1 MPFPCYINN
10 NYFGKRIMAHAASIA
25 ISEYCAFN
33 YVEQP
38 LDFTLNVVL
47 SRGDSYRLGILHL
60 GVCIQT
66 VSGHLASQGAG

>member
-1 MPFPCYINN
+1 
-10 NYFGKRIMAHAASIA
+10 MAHAASIA

-60 GVCIQT
+60 GVWIQT
-66 VSGHLASQGAG
+66 V

>member
-10 NYFGKRIMAHAASIA
+10 YFAKRIIAHAASIA

-38 LDFTLNVVL
+38 LEFTLNVVL
-47 SRGDSYRLGILHL
+47 SRGDSYRLGVLHL
-60 GVCIQT
+60 GSLDTDCSRPST
-66 VSGHLASQGAG
+66 